1 MHRCSHK
8 NQSIELG
15 QGVANACRALTRLL
29 ALSLTAFSTFAWS
42 LPVPSYADLQTF
54 KGRAY
59 FKDENI
65 WIYTKEFAATFQMP
79 PQWVSDK
86 MHGAEAI
93 AFRIQPGALD
103 CGLAGQA
110 DACRR
115 NERCITDVY
124 IDEGKHPLP
133 WSTEQSADWL
143 PLTDSSRWLYRVADG
158 APGRPALPPGVE
170 RPAVHSLMP
179 WLDLQAKAAAMYYE
193 DSAYKEDHGRT
204 TQLLGYKRRVV
215 GNLTMLSFYYR
226 CLSRN
231 KKPYTSFR
239 LELRK
244 DGSGTPVLKRYH
256 EFRIPES
263 FEERID
269 ALLDVQ
275 RRKDE
280 AAFKQLLNIK

>member
-1 MHRCSHK
+1 MKK
-8 NQSIELG
+8 NVMLTPLVLLI
-15 QGVANACRALTRLL
+15 ALIVISNS
-29 ALSLTAFSTFAWS
+29 AAAQ
-42 LPVPSYADLQTF
+42 PVPTYSDLQTF

-79 PQWVSDK
+79 PQWISDK

-93 AFRIQPGALD
+93 AFRIQPGELD
-103 CGLAGQA
+103 CGLAGRP

-115 NERCITDVY
+115 NDRCVTDVY
-124 IDEGKHPLP
+124 IDESRYPLP
-133 WSTEQSADWL
+133 WGTEQSADWL
-143 PLTDSSRWLYRVADG
+143 PLVDSSRWLYRITDG
-158 APGRPALPPGVE
+158 TPGRPALPSGVQ

-179 WLDLQAKAAAMYYE
+179 WIDLGVKEAAMYYE

-204 TQLLGYKRRVV
+204 TQLLGFKRRLA
-215 GNLTMLSFYYR
+215 GNLTMLSFHYR

-256 EFRIPES
+256 EFRIPDS

-269 ALLDVQ
+269 QLLDVQ

-280 AAFKQLLNIK
+280 AGFKRLLNIK